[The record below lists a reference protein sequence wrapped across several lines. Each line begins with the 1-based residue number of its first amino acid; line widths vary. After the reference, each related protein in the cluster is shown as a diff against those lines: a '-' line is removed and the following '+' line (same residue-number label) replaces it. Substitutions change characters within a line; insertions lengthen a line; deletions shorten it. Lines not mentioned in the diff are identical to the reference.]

1 MQRSK
6 ILSSSSSSS
15 LVGRKTS
22 LSCVGLVSCS
32 SSSRISAISNRVEKR
47 KKTRK
52 IFFVTPHFGVRLVR
66 VCVICVYVFPNFC
79 FRCVVSWDI
88 LLIFLLSEDCVFCA
102 LLDVSSVG
110 LLNIYALQ
118 EQHCEWWRTCAPL
131 RTCWRRRKERKANRG
146 VEGGKRGRPGST
158 TTVGGGSRAHH
169 RDCKEK
175 NLL

>member
-6 ILSSSSSSS
+6 ILSPSSSS
-15 LVGRKTS
+15 LDGRKTS

-32 SSSRISAISNRVEKR
+32 SSSRISAISNRVEKKR
-47 KKTRK
+47 KKK
-52 IFFVTPHFGVRLVR
+52 QGNLFVTPHFGVRLVR

-88 LLIFLLSEDCVFCA
+88 SLIFLLSEDCVFCA

-146 VEGGKRGRPGST
+146 V
-158 TTVGGGSRAHH
+158 GGGIKGETRFDDH
-169 RDCKEK
+169 RRRRK
-175 NLL
+175 